1 MLIERMPPIY
11 IAIEGAIGVGKT
23 TLASL
28 LQPQYNASLML
39 EVFEENPFLSLFYQE
54 PERYAFQVQIEFLLS
69 RYHQQQAICEQAGK
83 VSMVSDYLFA
93 KDRLFA
99 GMNLQGHEWRTYDR
113 LHHVLAEQI
122 AAPDLVIY
130 LRANVDTLMARI
142 AQRGRSYERSMSR
155 DYIARLAEV
164 YDGYFSS
171 YTATPLLTIDT
182 DNLNVITCPDDLALI
197 CHLIQQKMRRRYQWA
212 EPFVPNGHVVSN
224 L

>member
-28 LQPQYNASLML
+28 LQPQYKASLML
-39 EVFEENPFLSLFYQE
+39 EVFEENPFLSLFYE
-54 PERYAFQVQIEFLLS
+54 DPERYAFQVQIEFLLS
-69 RYHQQQAICEQAGK
+69 RYHQQQAICEQAGQ
-83 VSMVSDYLFA
+83 VSMISDYLFA

-99 GMNLQGHEWRTYDR
+99 GMNLQGHEWQTYDR
-113 LHHVLAEQI
+113 LHHALAEQI
-122 AAPDLVIY
+122 AVPDLVIY

-142 AQRGRSYERSMSR
+142 AQRGRSYERSMPR
-155 DYIARLAEV
+155 HYIARLAEV
-164 YDGYFSS
+164 YEEFFSA
-171 YTATPLLTIDT
+171 YTTTPLLTIDT

-197 CHLIQQKMRRRYQWA
+197 CHLIQQKIRRRYQWA
-212 EPFVPNGHVVSN
+212 EPFISNGHVVSN